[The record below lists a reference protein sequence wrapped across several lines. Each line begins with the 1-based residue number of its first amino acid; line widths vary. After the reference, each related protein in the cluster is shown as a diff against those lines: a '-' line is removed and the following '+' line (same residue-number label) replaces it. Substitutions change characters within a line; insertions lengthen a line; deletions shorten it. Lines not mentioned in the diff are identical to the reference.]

1 MMSEYGKAT
10 ALAGSILFPI
20 HISIIIIILK
30 DVAYTKDKQHHSWKD
45 RSNHESV
52 KKQVKIQQLQNC

>member
-1 MMSEYGKAT
+1 MSEYGKAT

-20 HISIIIIILK
+20 HIIIIIIIILK

-52 KKQVKIQQLQNC
+52 KKPVKIQQLQNC